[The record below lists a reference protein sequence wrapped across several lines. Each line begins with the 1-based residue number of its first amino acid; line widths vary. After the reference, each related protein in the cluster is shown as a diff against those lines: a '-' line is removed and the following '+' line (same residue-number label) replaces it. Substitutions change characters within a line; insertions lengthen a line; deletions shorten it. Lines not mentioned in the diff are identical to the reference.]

1 MKKLF
6 ITALFVLGLS
16 STTFAQQSKG
26 DVEFGFNLGY
36 NFSTV
41 SNSEGESTD
50 PGSGINLGASADY
63 YFSDRW
69 SIKGKLIYD
78 QKGWNNGFV
87 DYSLISNDPV
97 ASYRTDFNLNYLTVP
112 VMANWHFGSKR
123 NWYLN
128 FGPYAG
134 FLLSANETARDKDV
148 TDGFNST
155 DFGLALGIGVKIPV
169 TDKLKISL
177 EYDDQTGFSDVFKIS
192 SGSAVRN
199 SRGSFNIGVNFLLK

>member
-1 MKKLF
+1 MKRLF
-6 ITALFVLGLS
+6 IVVLLALGFS
-16 STTFAQQSKG
+16 SATFAQQSKG

-36 NFSTV
+36 NYSTV
-41 SNSEGESTD
+41 SNSEGDSTD
-50 PGSGINLGASADY
+50 PGNGINLGASADY

-69 SIKGKLIYD
+69 SIKGKMIYD

-87 DYSLISNDPV
+87 ETYVPTYS
-97 ASYRTDFNLNYLTVP
+97 YYTTDFNLNYLTIL

-134 FLLSANETARDKDV
+134 FLLSAEETAKSKDV
-148 TDGFNST
+148 KDSFNST

-177 EYDDQTGFSDVFKIS
+177 EYDDQTGFLDVFKIN